1 MSAPQKTYGRTIQ
14 SYYAKARGPVPL
26 KADCPACAI
35 LLRGRKNSAQ
45 RDHELQAAVSIAP
58 KPKGFGGRTV

>member
-1 MSAPQKTYGRTIQ
+1 MSHVIPPNQRGTHHIF
-14 SYYAKARGPVPL
+14 AKRPAVPL
-26 KADCPACAI
+26 KDDCPNCAI